1 MYMNFGGSGDQGC
14 PEPSQYR
21 VLGAASLLPHPP
33 YWLQAQTPPQHRAP
47 WGLSNLLGGW
57 HIRRHLGP
65 SLVRYLLKM
74 VPVHGK
80 TISNDRLGPGAW
92 PPSSSTSSFTHLLWK
107 VIATSPL
114 YGTELEFATAFCST
128 KSRPLQESHSKAAL
142 ASSESPI
149 VCTRH
154 MCSERWCFPGLWICL
169 N

>member
-1 MYMNFGGSGDQGC
+1 MYAIDSLHIYSAAAMYMNFGGSGDQGC

-33 YWLQAQTPPQHRAP
+33 YWLRAQTPPQHRAP

-92 PPSSSTSSFTHLLWK
+92 PPSSSTYTYKDLFSFLPH
-107 VIATSPL
+107 
-114 YGTELEFATAFCST
+114 
-128 KSRPLQESHSKAAL
+128 PLQ
-142 ASSESPI
+142 PI
-149 VCTRH
+149 
-154 MCSERWCFPGLWICL
+154 FLLP
-169 N
+169 